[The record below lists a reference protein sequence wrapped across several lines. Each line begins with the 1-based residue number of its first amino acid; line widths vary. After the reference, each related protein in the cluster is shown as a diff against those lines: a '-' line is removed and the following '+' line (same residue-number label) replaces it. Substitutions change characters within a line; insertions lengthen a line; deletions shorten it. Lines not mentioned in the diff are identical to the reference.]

1 MTLANILTL
10 TRLALLPIIIVL
22 LLNGGYPN
30 TMVALIL
37 YIIGALTDFADG
49 YIARKFNQITPFG
62 TFLDPIADK
71 VYVAAILFMLVA
83 NGTIINIFVIL
94 PILIISR
101 EILISGLREYLGP
114 HNIQFPVTK
123 LAKWKTTTQ
132 LFAVGTL
139 IPAHYI
145 NYTFEIGLA
154 LLTLCA
160 LLTVITGWQYM
171 KVGLAEIKK
180 LDRS

>member
-1 MTLANILTL
+1 MTLANILTI
-10 TRLALLPIIIVL
+10 TRLILLPILIVCLVLGGFKLTMAAL
-22 LLNGGYPN
+22 L
-30 TMVALIL
+30 L

-49 YIARKFNQITPFG
+49 YIARKYNQITPFG

-71 VYVAAILFMLVA
+71 VYVAAILFVLVA
-83 NGTIINIFVIL
+83 NHIISGLWIIL

-114 HNIQFPVTK
+114 HNVQFPVTK

-132 LFAVGTL
+132 LLAVGTL
-139 IPAHYI
+139 IPAGYI
-145 NYTFEIGLA
+145 PYTYEAGLT
-154 LLTLCA
+154 LLTICT

-171 KVGLAEIKK
+171 KVGMQKMKK
-180 LDRS
+180 L